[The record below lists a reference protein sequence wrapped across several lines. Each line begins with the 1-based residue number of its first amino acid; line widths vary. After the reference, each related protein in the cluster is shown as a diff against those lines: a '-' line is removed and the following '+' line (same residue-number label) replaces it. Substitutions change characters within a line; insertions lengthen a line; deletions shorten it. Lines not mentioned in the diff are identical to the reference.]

1 MITTPF
7 IREYINPY
15 KTVTIHIEVFY
26 DSSSERDNFIYNKKY
41 SYITIRS
48 KNLIYE
54 GFIRIITQNFKLCFS
69 KRKDV
74 KNDNDNIF

>member
-7 IREYINPY
+7 IREYINFY
-15 KTVTIHIEVFY
+15 KTVTRDIEVLY
-26 DSSSERDNFIYNKKY
+26 DSYSETDNFVYNKKY
-41 SYITIRS
+41 SSVTILS

-74 KNDNDNIF
+74 KNDNNNIF